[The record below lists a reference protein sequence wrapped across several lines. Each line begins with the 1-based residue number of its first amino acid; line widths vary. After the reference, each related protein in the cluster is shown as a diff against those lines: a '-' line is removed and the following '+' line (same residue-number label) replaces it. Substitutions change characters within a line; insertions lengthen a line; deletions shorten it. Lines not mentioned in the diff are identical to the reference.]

1 MAMIRFSRITL
12 VWMLAL
18 TTGTKSQDTCEKA
31 QCKQTFGS
39 LDVIHGSLVKV
50 SDKKFAL
57 WTASKTL
64 SFTGS
69 QEERERSCSEACVKE
84 GKDVCRSAH
93 LEAFQ
98 SEDTPSTCELFAENV
113 YDHLPSVLSTIRTDS
128 PGWTSFHVLNSFC
141 EDAPC
146 QNIGKCVP
154 DFATNQGVCEC
165 TGYSGK
171 FCQDLDP
178 LEEDGSVYFTF
189 DDGQM
194 KNLGRSGDVLTEGT
208 GDGLVIYDIARNT
221 RVLQCNLTNCFDFG
235 DATSTKCLKD
245 FSVSYCAGGMT
256 LAFWVRLLRGGED
269 RDGYVLIVGQG
280 SKMSDTGI
288 VINVKPYRTEVNI
301 YIKLSNTRLKCQ
313 FTNIPNDI
321 YRQWFFLSMSY
332 QKTPEKK
339 MVCFMNE
346 DRVEVPASSTSASN
360 PPASKFF
367 PGDEGKFMLDD
378 ILYIPKFSTDE
389 IISSYYNKTKTN

>member
-1 MAMIRFSRITL
+1 MNHFTRL
-12 VWMLAL
+12 LAFL
-18 TTGTKSQDTCEKA
+18 SVFDVTKAQSTCEKA
-31 QCKQTFGS
+31 QCKKQLF
-39 LDVIHGSLVKV
+39 DFQAIHGSLVKV

-64 SFTGS
+64 SLTGS
-69 QEERERSCSEACVKE
+69 QEERERSCSEDCVKE

-93 LEAFQ
+93 LESFQ
-98 SEDTPSTCELFAENV
+98 SEDTPSTCELFVENV

-128 PGWTSFHVLNSFC
+128 TGWTSFHVLNSFC

-154 DFATNQGVCEC
+154 DFATNEGVCEC

-171 FCQDLDP
+171 FCQDLNP

-208 GDGLVIYDIARNT
+208 GDGLVMYDIARNT

-235 DATSTKCLKD
+235 DDTSTTCMKKYTMP
-245 FSVSYCAGGMT
+245 YCAGGMT
-256 LAFWVRLLRGGED
+256 LAFWVRLLRGDEN
-269 RDGYVLIVGQG
+269 RDGFMLLIDQG
-280 SKMSDTGI
+280 AGDDNAGI
-288 VINVKPYRTEVNI
+288 AINVKPDKTEINI
-301 YIKLSNTRLKCQ
+301 YIKLLNNRLKCQ

-321 YRQWFFLSMSY
+321 YRQWFFLSMSF
-332 QKTPEKK
+332 QRTPSTK

-346 DRVEVPASSTSASN
+346 DRVEVTTYSATTSN
-360 PPASKFF
+360 PPTSKFF

-389 IISSYYNKTKTN
+389 MISTFYDKTKSN